1 MDAGRIAQ
9 APLLWE
15 AHSAVAVQE
24 NEELWR
30 DEMAY
35 IEA

>member
-1 MDAGRIAQ
+1 MNAGHIAR

-15 AHSAVAVQE
+15 THSAVAVQE
-24 NEELWR
+24 NEELQG